1 MEQHMPRF
9 RRIREQDFLEIM
21 RLAESCDPIP
31 LERDSIYH
39 LFTRDFGDT
48 CFVAVDKGR
57 IVAFLLGIISQTNR
71 RIGYVHNICVDPNWR
86 RRGIGRRLYQR
97 FMSKIADQGC
107 RRVFLIVN
115 PANRVSIEFHKR
127 LGFEEC
133 LDDELVEL
141 GGVKAIRDY
150 NGPGKHM
157 VVLWKTTCS

>member
-39 LFTRDFGDT
+39 LFTRHFGDT

-71 RIGYVHNICVDPNWR
+71 RIGYVHSICVDPNWR

-97 FMSKIADQGC
+97 FMSKIVDQGC

-115 PANRVSIEFHKR
+115 PANIVSIEFHKR
-127 LGFEEC
+127 LGFREC

-141 GGVKAIRDY
+141 GDVKAIRDY
-150 NGPGKHM
+150 TGPGKHM
-157 VVLWKTTCS
+157 VVLWRVASS